1 MAGLVAA
8 DQALADADVV
18 VALVAHRSFRR
29 VAAEALDGK
38 RVVDACGLWN
48 RAVP

>member
-1 MAGLVAA
+1 
-8 DQALADADVV
+8 VV

-29 VAAEALDGK
+29 LAPTALDGK

-48 RAVP
+48 RAAP